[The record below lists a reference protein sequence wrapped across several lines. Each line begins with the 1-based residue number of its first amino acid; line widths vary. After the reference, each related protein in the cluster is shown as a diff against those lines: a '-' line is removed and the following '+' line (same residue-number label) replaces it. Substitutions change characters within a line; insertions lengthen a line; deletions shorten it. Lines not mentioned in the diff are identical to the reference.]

1 MQKILDAAEGYTGEV
16 KNQDRQVDWAKVRRV
31 MNDSPM
37 STLACR
43 QKGASERVVAGEQDS
58 LRKRNPVPI

>member
-31 MNDSPM
+31 MNDRPNEYS
-37 STLACR
+37 
-43 QKGASERVVAGEQDS
+43 S
-58 LRKRNPVPI
+58 L